1 MALQRA
7 HRRRCIELLSDE
19 FPEENKQENEII
31 QHGMSMVDPNGDGR
45 DAVTSWWKNITARN
59 MDMEPDMRSM
69 TRLIGKSSRTRPN
82 RTYTTKRQG
91 APIRRIANID
101 RNHASK
107 PDQF

>member
-7 HRRRCIELLSDE
+7 HRRRCIELLSAE

-45 DAVTSWWKNITARN
+45 DAVTSWWNTITARN